1 MLQNQQ
7 MMMMGGNPNNQTRN
21 HMYAAQTQQIA
32 QNAVTN

>member
-21 HMYAAQTQQIA
+21 HMFGAQTQQISH
-32 QNAVTN
+32 NAVTN